1 MSRFKNNCTKSE
13 TVHDLLFLVPNFYR
27 ALFLG
32 YSAIGDQMAEN
43 NHVILCVDDEAA
55 VLQPLGIMLQRR
67 GFRVLSAKDGP
78 SAIEL
83 FRQIKCA
90 AVILDYAMPG
100 MSGGEV
106 ARMLRE
112 QDKTVPI
119 ILHTG
124 YKEIHDPLLANVS
137 CTLPKG
143 SLSFLLTKLND
154 LLHIQ
159 EPGLVDRKEREATDD
174 DSTSAQSAHV
184 A

>member
-1 MSRFKNNCTKSE
+1 
-13 TVHDLLFLVPNFYR
+13 
-27 ALFLG
+27 
-32 YSAIGDQMAEN
+32 MAEN
-43 NHVILCVDDEAA
+43 NFVILCVDDESA

-67 GFRVLSAKDGP
+67 GFRVVCAKDGP

-83 FRQIKCA
+83 FHQIKCD

-106 ARMLRE
+106 AKILRE
-112 QDKTVPI
+112 ENTTIPI

-124 YKEIHDPLLANVS
+124 YKEINDPLLANVT

-143 SLSFLLTKLND
+143 SLSFLITKLHD
-154 LLHIQ
+154 LLQIQ
-159 EPGLVDRKEREATDD
+159 EPTLAEQTEGEATGD
-174 DSTSAQSAHV
+174 DSPSAHSAHV

>member
-1 MSRFKNNCTKSE
+1 MADNN
-13 TVHDLLFLVPNFYR
+13 F
-27 ALFLG
+27 
-32 YSAIGDQMAEN
+32 
-43 NHVILCVDDEAA
+43 VILCVDDEST

-83 FRQIKCA
+83 FRQIKCD

-106 ARMLRE
+106 AKLLRQE
-112 QDKTVPI
+112 NKTVPI

-124 YKEIHDPLLANVS
+124 YKEIHDPLLANVT

-143 SLSFLLTKLND
+143 SLSFLVTKLND

-159 EPGLVDRKEREATDD
+159 ESASAEQEGEVAGKS
-174 DSTSAQSAHV
+174 STSSHSAHV